1 MSSVHRPSRR
11 PGLGRGLD
19 ALFERTEAPS
29 QPPAGEML
37 LSLPVDCMQPNPQQP
52 RTLFPPQELEAL
64 ATSIRQSGLLQPV
77 VVHPHPEQSGQYL
90 LIAGERRWR
99 SAQMAGLQSIPALV
113 RHVTPAEAL
122 VLSLAENI
130 QRAALSPVEQ
140 AMAFDH
146 LAEAHGFTHAQ
157 IATAMG
163 MSRAAV
169 TNLIRLLRL
178 PEAVREALATEQ
190 ITAGHARALLAL
202 PDLNDATQLV
212 QQILA
217 SDLTVRQTEALVRN
231 HASQAPSSTAAPNP
245 AASSSPA
252 TPADPELQFLE
263 RQLGR
268 HYQTKVQIQRKT
280 SGAGR
285 LTLHFYTDDGL
296 NQLLALL
303 LDDPQTL

>member
-1 MSSVHRPSRR
+1 MSSAHRSARR

-19 ALFERTEAPS
+19 ALFERTEV
-29 QPPAGEML
+29 PPQSPPGETL
-37 LSLPVDCMQPNPQQP
+37 LSLPVDSIHPNPQQP
-52 RTLFPPQELEAL
+52 RTLFPPHELEAL
-64 ATSIRQSGLLQPV
+64 AASIRQSGLLQPV
-77 VVHPHPEQSGQYL
+77 VVHPHPEQSGHYL

-99 SAQMAGLQSIPALV
+99 SARMAGLKSIPALI
-113 RHVTPAEAL
+113 RHATPAEAL

-140 AMAFDH
+140 AVAFDH
-146 LAEAHGFTHAQ
+146 LAETHGFTHAQ

-178 PEAVREALATEQ
+178 PEPVLEALAAEQ

-202 PDLNDATQLV
+202 TDLQDAVLLV
-212 QQILA
+212 QQIQDR
-217 SDLTVRQTEALVRN
+217 DLTVRQTEELVRN
-231 HASQAPSSTAAPNP
+231 HTATAAAPSPST
-245 AASSSPA
+245 SSATA
-252 TPADPELQFLE
+252 TPAADPELQYLE

-268 HYQTKVQIQRKT
+268 HYQTKVQIQRRT
-280 SGAGR
+280 SGSGR
-285 LTLHFYTDDGL
+285 LTLHFYSDDGL

-303 LDDPQTL
+303 LEDTSIS